1 MYIKVK
7 QLLECFV
14 RADIDS
20 TSLPGNIMGDKL
32 LKNFSANF

>member
-7 QLLECFV
+7 QLIECFV

-20 TSLPGNIMGDKL
+20 TSLPGNIVGDKL
-32 LKNFSANF
+32 IKNCSVNF